1 LNPIYFSI
9 NIGETNIQD
18 DKKFQAFSE
27 YIIASSKR
35 WFYSGD
41 VKKLI
46 AIFSRDIYVCIMI
59 IVLDNRKFDAT
70 RKRIALT

>member
-27 YIIASSKR
+27 YIIALSKR

-46 AIFSRDIYVCIMI
+46 AIFSRDMYLCIMI
-59 IVLDNRKFDAT
+59 ILFDDKKFDAT